1 MAVSD
6 RYFYSGVFAAKEQNL
21 QVVLYA
27 FQGTT
32 DVTAEDQQKIN
43 IFNKRFQRLKE
54 IEAEL
59 EGKRV
64 SLRSL
69 SPACNTHLIEI
80 LKLPCCRISGPT
92 VRLISLCCRS

>member
-6 RYFYSGVFAAKEQNL
+6 RQFYLGVVAAEEQKL

-27 FQGTT
+27 SQGTT

-43 IFNKRFQRLKE
+43 TFNKRFQRLKE

-69 SPACNTHLIEI
+69 SPVRNTLLFEI
-80 LKLPCCRISGPT
+80 LLLSCYRNNAQM
-92 VRLISLCCRS
+92 